1 MVLAITVNKR
11 GVVGALRY
19 ADISLAWDSSDP
31 TGGAP
36 FTPADA
42 GFEFFTL

>member
-11 GVVGALRY
+11 GVVGDLRY
-19 ADISLAWDSSDP
+19 ADISLAWDSSYP
-31 TGGAP
+31 TGGEP